1 MTCSRRLIGWLLTL
15 LVSLVAAPAA
25 LGATPA
31 QQAVAPA
38 TLGATPAQQAV
49 AAVRQFLATH
59 GHGCPHFTVQRVRA
73 HATTA
78 AEVSDPRAAGYDVI
92 VQLTRATE
100 PAEFL
105 VSRGQVYPDDPVS
118 GALALGCHATPPA
131 PATALAWHALP
142 YLNLGTGAIE
152 TGSDGPWIGAQVNR
166 ALPTF
171 AIQFPEG
178 DSSPVWA
185 ATCSAHKQTV
195 KFERTVYLLGP
206 PDSLSFLLT
215 AAVLGAHA
223 PALTQ
228 VRLVINGQT
237 VLEAAPSDGYV
248 AGEIPA
254 SVLSSIGYGA
264 STVQVI
270 VVKPASGPCNGRSGQ
285 QYGVHFTI
293 TGHFHADT
301 IASSRPVAGTLSCTA
316 TGCHGRAALA
326 FSLTNEGP
334 VELLEPRF
342 DLLLTLAEP
351 HEVSAPYF
359 SAVQSGLTGIR
370 CHFNRPTA
378 REYHVYCD
386 WSPFAPA
393 ASGTLEFKFPYRVS
407 GASRAVPISERWS
420 DAWSFAPPYGP
431 GSLGASGS
439 QTITVCRPMSANC
452 PSAIRFS

>member
-1 MTCSRRLIGWLLTL
+1 MTRSRRMIGWWLSLFVTL
-15 LVSLVAAPAA
+15 VIASAA
-25 LGATPA
+25 LGAPLA
-31 QQAVAPA
+31 QPSAA
-38 TLGATPAQQAV
+38 LGATPAQQAV
-49 AAVRQFLATH
+49 AAVRQFLASH

-78 AEVSDPRAAGYDVI
+78 AEVSDTRPAGYDVI
-92 VQLTRATE
+92 AQLTRATE

-105 VSRGQVYPDDPVS
+105 VSAGQVYPDDPVA
-118 GALALGCHATPPA
+118 GALAIGCHATPPA

-142 YLNLGTGAIE
+142 YLNLGSGAIE
-152 TGSDGPWIGAQVNR
+152 SGSDGPWSGAHVNH

-178 DSSPVWA
+178 DSGPVWA
-185 ATCSAHKQTV
+185 ARCSAHKQTV
-195 KFERTVYLLGP
+195 RFGRTVYLLGP

-215 AAVLGAHA
+215 AAVVGSHA
-223 PALTQ
+223 PALSQ

-237 VLEAAPSDGYV
+237 VFQAAPSDGYV

-254 SVLSSIGYGA
+254 SALSSIGYGE
-264 STVQVI
+264 STIQVI
-270 VVKPASGPCNGRSGQ
+270 VVKPGSGPCNGKSAQ

-301 IASSRPVAGTLSCTA
+301 IASSRPVTGTLSCSA

-370 CHFNRPTA
+370 CHFNRPTT

-386 WSPFAPA
+386 WSPFAPG

-420 DAWSFAPPYGP
+420 DAWSFPAPYGP

-439 QTITVCRPMSANC
+439 QTITVCRPTSASC
-452 PSAIRFS
+452 PSAIRIS